1 MVKPKKS
8 EIIFPKSLV
17 FCHKA
22 TDQRQR
28 LYIGILLRLAGRV
41 HSMNAVR
48 LGISFRQGD
57 DPSFYTSHCHLSRVG
72 QLTPSDH
79 MEGAPSLMTCNILY
93 VSKKCRSQCSGGW
106 MFCQRRSA
114 TSDFFLE
121 RNKNARYINIQME
134 RMKYYLH
141 RLLPP
146 EFRRVA
152 QMAEKKID
160 RTITSIHLQS
170 EFFNLQ
176 SEDRTHWLSLFLMPS
191 MKPLLMQP
199 SCIQPFCRPNDPD
212 HQYKGP
218 LARKWA
224 FITSLRERYNHDNT
238 RPCC

>member
-1 MVKPKKS
+1 MQYTLCQQAMSIAVQWRLDVLS
-8 EIIFPKSLV
+8 TEIGNE
-17 FCHKA
+17 
-22 TDQRQR
+22 R
-28 LYIGILLRLAGRV
+28 
-41 HSMNAVR
+41 
-48 LGISFRQGD
+48 
-57 DPSFYTSHCHLSRVG
+57 
-72 QLTPSDH
+72 
-79 MEGAPSLMTCNILY
+79 
-93 VSKKCRSQCSGGW
+93 
-106 MFCQRRSA
+106 
-114 TSDFFLE
+114 FFLE
-121 RNKNARYINIQME
+121 RNKNARCINIQME

>member
-1 MVKPKKS
+1 MSASNVDRS
-8 EIIFPKSLV
+8 AVAVGCFV
-17 FCHKA
+17 NG
-22 TDQRQR
+22 DRQR
-28 LYIGILLRLAGRV
+28 AI
-41 HSMNAVR
+41 
-48 LGISFRQGD
+48 
-57 DPSFYTSHCHLSRVG
+57 
-72 QLTPSDH
+72 
-79 MEGAPSLMTCNILY
+79 
-93 VSKKCRSQCSGGW
+93 
-106 MFCQRRSA
+106 
-114 TSDFFLE
+114 FFLE

-176 SEDRTHWLSLFLMPS
+176 SEGRTHWLSLFLMPS

-199 SCIQPFCRPNDPD
+199 SCIQPLCRLNNPAPQN
-212 HQYKGP
+212 KGS

-238 RPCC
+238 RPCCWKNVSGFDVSWRSWITSNNIEVHQPA